1 MSEHALTPHDR
12 PITGEETGPTD
23 TIPQGTVRPNSEG
36 LGTEGPRDWDDVIV
50 HTGEARGLA
59 DTAYHSL
66 EPDAP
71 TVGAAIRGHEIDDEG
86 TTLHEIPQTTN
97 APA

>member
-1 MSEHALTPHDR
+1 MMQERTEQIQDGLNTPPR
-12 PITGEETGPTD
+12 E
-23 TIPQGTVRPNSEG
+23 TIPQGTVKAKPAPAG
-36 LGTEGPRDWDDVIV
+36 LTGPHDLDDMVT

-71 TVGAAIRGHEIDDEG
+71 TVGAARRGQQPGRDLS
-86 TTLHEIPQTTN
+86 TTSQIPSSSTG
-97 APA
+97 PD